1 MDNLGLDDKIIENL
15 NLNQMAARGCNST
28 CDKGFI
34 SSREIR
40 GSALV
45 EISGDSDDSRSRGT
59 EEEKFTILSPYEN
72 L

>member
-1 MDNLGLDDKIIENL
+1 
-15 NLNQMAARGCNST
+15 MAAKGCIINV
-28 CDKGFI
+28 CDKRFI

-45 EISGDSDDSRSRGT
+45 EIIGDSDDSRSHGDRK
-59 EEEKFTILSPYEN
+59 EKFTILSPYEN